1 MKKLALLASCGFMI
15 SMGCARKERLKP
27 VDTEKLSQKE
37 RKGYPDWILNPYV
50 DGFDPSNSICASAQS
65 TMGLSSGNISAAS
78 DDARIV
84 IKAVGSDY
92 EEVTD
97 RDELGVFLP
106 QVKFV
111 KAYASTRSK
120 QNWTIEL
127 SSGDEIVKMG
137 MSIRSNKPGHAG
149 KRKLGQF
156 PTGLAIK
163 YNGIEK

>member
-1 MKKLALLASCGFMI
+1 M
-15 SMGCARKERLKP
+15 
-27 VDTEKLSQKE
+27 
-37 RKGYPDWILNPYV
+37 RKGVINLFNKNKTNSLAYIKSEILR
-50 DGFDPSNSICASAQS
+50 
-65 TMGLSSGNISAAS
+65 
-78 DDARIV
+78 DAPEVPTIV